1 MASCQFHLGLL
12 NKKSHLPFAT
22 SLFTYLVKSVVVFLK
37 SVAVVLKS
45 ILVVLNKGAP
55 AVLHCVVVE
64 PVLGRYEVG
73 GGVRLVPLLS
83 LSVAPRLEQTA

>member
-1 MASCQFHLGLL
+1 MRPS
-12 NKKSHLPFAT
+12 SIY
-22 SLFTYLVKSVVVFLK
+22 SLFIYLVKSVVVFLK

-73 GGVRLVPLLS
+73 GVVRPTVIPFCRAPLGADS
-83 LSVAPRLEQTA
+83 LTPWSPY